1 MAGEG
6 TPPGSARFHRA
17 KHNPE
22 FFQSKDRLRVDE
34 KKSQKFRKRMQGEGT
49 KVQARLFKNEE
60 GRTIGYYGGIEEEEQ
75 EQKRHFPFVTATFS
89 IGQTAILIY
98 SIVMNGGFAD
108 PMVNPMIGP
117 NSSTLTILGANVPAL
132 IKEGEFWRFTTP
144 IALHAGIIH
153 LGFNLLSQLRAAVPL
168 EKEFGWWR
176 ILIVYM
182 IGGIGGNLASAIFTP
197 TSVSVGA
204 SSSLFAMLGLQLADL
219 IINWADT
226 DRPVRALII
235 LVITIIISLAL
246 GLLPIVDNYSH
257 IGGFIVGVFSGFIF
271 LKSTRFGHCQ
281 KFLVVLGSFLLL
293 VYMTAGF
300 FVFYQDI
307 DTSGDWC
314 SWCKYLNCVPIAD
327 FCGEDQ
333 YINGTFTE

>member
-1 MAGEG
+1 MGHSDVEMANMAGEG

-132 IKEGEFWRFTTP
+132 IKEGEVQRGERSRSDAFTT
-144 IALHAGIIH
+144 
-153 LGFNLLSQLRAAVPL
+153 VP
-168 EKEFGWWR
+168 
-176 ILIVYM
+176 
-182 IGGIGGNLASAIFTP
+182 S
-197 TSVSVGA
+197 
-204 SSSLFAMLGLQLADL
+204 
-219 IINWADT
+219 
-226 DRPVRALII
+226 
-235 LVITIIISLAL
+235 
-246 GLLPIVDNYSH
+246 
-257 IGGFIVGVFSGFIF
+257 
-271 LKSTRFGHCQ
+271 
-281 KFLVVLGSFLLL
+281 
-293 VYMTAGF
+293 
-300 FVFYQDI
+300 
-307 DTSGDWC
+307 
-314 SWCKYLNCVPIAD
+314 
-327 FCGEDQ
+327 
-333 YINGTFTE
+333 